1 MMNLPTTASITVNSA
16 TVNSSAYLAEPT
28 TRVRVAAELR
38 SVATLRAGNKGDEN
52 DHADGRLPSQRVL
65 EGALS
70 FVGDGTVDR
79 TPAYRLS
86 VTDASIM
93 VRPTDPARL
102 AQLDRYSQAT
112 VMRLGETLTY
122 AQAQIRQCGFASAV
136 ELLPVKNRI
145 DPLAT
150 ITVGEPIV
158 PARVN
163 ATAVDESHLAS
174 VVRQDV
180 PLVNR
185 SIPVPVLAQFDLAAQ
200 AEGVWAYAAKALELL
215 PTMQPNWQMAQTL
228 GAGVLDFS
236 AESALLVL
244 YTEGN
249 SLRDWLL
256 VGRAIARIRQIGY
269 PQHIGARM
277 LHHSV
282 AAKVI
287 ATMPWRQT
295 LRFNQ
300 LQAVLQL
307 GHYAD
312 E

>member
-1 MMNLPTTASITVNSA
+1 MMNLPINASRTV
-16 TVNSSAYLAEPT
+16 SSSLEIAPT
-28 TRVRVAAELR
+28 TRVRVASALR
-38 SVATLRAGNKGDEN
+38 SVATLRSANRDEI
-52 DHADGRLPSQRVL
+52 DVRMPHQRVL
-65 EGALS
+65 EGALNL
-70 FVGDGTVDR
+70 VDDGVAER

-86 VTDASIM
+86 VTDTSIL

-122 AQAQIRQCGFASAV
+122 AQAEIRQSGFASAV

-150 ITVGEPIV
+150 ITLGEPIV
-158 PARVN
+158 PEPLN
-163 ATAVDESHLAS
+163 ATRADESNLAS

-180 PLVNR
+180 PLLNR

-200 AEGVWAYAAKALELL
+200 SEGVWAYAAKALELL
-215 PTMQPNWQMAQTL
+215 PAMQPSWQLAQGL
-228 GAGVLDFS
+228 GTGMLDFS
-236 AESALLVL
+236 AESCLLAL

-256 VGRAIARIRQIGY
+256 VGRAIARIRQAGY
-269 PQHIGARM
+269 PNHIGARM